1 MQSSDSNPLIQKNH
15 LRRQLL
21 TQRQSM
27 PVEQWRL
34 FSQTLCQQLLES
46 SLWQQAKTVLA
57 YMTFR
62 QEPDLSWLFLRGQ
75 DREWGLSRCVG
86 RDLKWHRCN
95 PLDSTMLIKGKYG
108 ILEPYP
114 DCPELLADE
123 VDLILVP
130 AVACDRNGYRLGYG
144 GGYYDRLLASP
155 DWSSI
160 PTIGIVFGQDLLDQ
174 LPTEP
179 WDQPL
184 QAVCTEKGLFSTR
197 PDAYRRSSENYHSAS
212 NGFLS

>member
-1 MQSSDSNPLIQKNH
+1 MQSPSSNPLFDKNT
-15 LRRQLL
+15 LRRQVL

-34 FSQTLCQQLLES
+34 FSQTLCQQLLDS
-46 SLWQQAKTVLA
+46 SLWEQAQTILA

-62 QEPDLSWLFLRGQ
+62 QEPDLSWLFLQGQ
-75 DREWGLSRCVG
+75 DREWGIPRCVG
-86 RDLKWHRCN
+86 KDLVWHHCH
-95 PLDSTMLIKGKYG
+95 PLNSQMLQTGKYG

-114 DCPELLADE
+114 DCPELSAAD

-144 GGYYDRLLASP
+144 GGYYDRLLTSP

-160 PTIGIVFGQDLLDQ
+160 PTVGMIFAQDLFDN
-174 LPTEP
+174 LPTES

-184 QAVCTEKGLFSTR
+184 QFICTEKGLTSTI
-197 PDAYRRSSENYHSAS
+197 P
-212 NGFLS
+212 GQ

>member
-1 MQSSDSNPLIQKNH
+1 MQSSDTHPLLEKNK

-21 TQRQSM
+21 AQRQSM
-27 PVEQWRL
+27 AVEQWRL
-34 FSQTLCQQLLES
+34 FSQTLCQQLLS
-46 SLWQQAKTVLA
+46 CSQWQQAHTVLA

-62 QEPDLSWLFLRGQ
+62 QEPDLSWLFSQ
-75 DREWGLSRCVG
+75 DSSHQWGLPRCVG
-86 RDLKWHRCN
+86 QNLVWHRCH
-95 PLDSTMLIKGKYG
+95 PLEPNMLQAGKYG

-114 DCPELLADE
+114 DLPQLQATE

-130 AVACDRNGYRLGYG
+130 ALACDRNGYRLGYG
-144 GGYYDRLLASP
+144 GGYYDRLLASA

-160 PTIGIVFGQDLLDQ
+160 PTIGIVFDQAELDQ

-184 QAVCTEKGLFSTR
+184 QFICTEKGIVERL
-197 PDAYRRSSENYHSAS
+197 
-212 NGFLS
+212 